1 MRRLFGVQKQ
11 DNDDAVQDIDKA
23 IRSRYPDVTPAEVR
37 NLRNKVLGYVGNGF
51 NEGFDLA
58 MIKRQGNQT
67 ILRVLK
73 LIEEDDD

>member
-1 MRRLFGVQKQ
+1 MRKLFGIQRR
-11 DNDDAVQDIDKA
+11 DSDDAIQDIEDA
-23 IRSRYPDVTPAEVR
+23 IRSRYPDVTPAQAR
-37 NLRNKVLGYVGNGF
+37 NLRDKVLGYVGDGF
-51 NEGFDLA
+51 HEGFDLA